1 MRILRLALALLL
13 TLQLMACAKSR
24 IVADDYEG
32 DKRWEEVEMQLPE
45 YPRPQNYLPFKVTAE
60 SPFDFFVDAKSI
72 SVGTD
77 GVVRYALIAKS
88 QNGAINVS
96 YEGIRCS
103 ERQVRV
109 YAYGRSDS
117 TWSRARAS
125 SWHAVSSDA
134 RNAQQLVLYKDF
146 FCPGRGRIVTAEEG
160 IRALRSGVHP
170 LVAPSVSGG
179 E

>member
-1 MRILRLALALLL
+1 MRILGPALALLL
-13 TLQLMACAKSR
+13 LLQLMACAKSR
-24 IVADDYEG
+24 SVGEDYDG
-32 DKRWEEVEMQLPE
+32 DKRWDEVEVQLPG
-45 YPRPQNYLPFKVTAE
+45 YPRAENYLPFKVSAE

-88 QNGAINVS
+88 QNGAVNVS

-125 SWHAVSSDA
+125 SWHAVSNDA

-146 FCPGRGRIVTAEEG
+146 FCPARGRIVTAEEG
-160 IRALRSGVHP
+160 VRALRGDFHP
-170 LVAPSVSGG
+170 LVTPSVSGG